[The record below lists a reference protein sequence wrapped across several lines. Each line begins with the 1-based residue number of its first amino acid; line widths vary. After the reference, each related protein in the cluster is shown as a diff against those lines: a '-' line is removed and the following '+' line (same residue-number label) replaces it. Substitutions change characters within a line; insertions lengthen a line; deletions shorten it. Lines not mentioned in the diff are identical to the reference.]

1 MDTRQDQTAAR
12 ESAGLT
18 WAFVIAA
25 AAATVAMRLAPRW
38 LGLTEKDSY
47 FWQLMP
53 VGALCLFAGARLRGW
68 QAFLVPPLVM
78 LASDLLL
85 LRPLAQQHLPA
96 FSWGTPLIYAS
107 FTLYAV
113 FGRLAR
119 HTAWPWSVVFGCVL
133 GTLQFFLVTNFLAW
147 LGDDGTLYP
156 KTFTGLV
163 ECYVA
168 GLPFLRNT
176 AAGDLL
182 YTGLFFGLHAVLLH
196 LPQRQKASQPV

>member
-1 MDTRQDQTAAR
+1 MDMRQDQPSTR
-12 ESAGLT
+12 EPAVLT

-85 LRPLAQQHLPA
+85 IRPLAQQQQSA
-96 FSWGTPLIYAS
+96 FSWGTPIIYAS
-107 FTLYAV
+107 FTLYTV

-119 HTAWPWSVVFGCVL
+119 RTAWPWSICLGCVL
-133 GTLQFFLVTNFLAW
+133 GSFQFFLVTNFLVW
-147 LGDDGTLYP
+147 MGGDGSLYP
-156 KTFTGLV
+156 KTWAGLV

-168 GLPFLRNT
+168 GVPFVKNT
-176 AAGDLL
+176 VAGDVL
-182 YTGLFFGLHAVLLH
+182 YTGLFFGLHAVLLQ
-196 LPQRQKASQPV
+196 LPQREKASQPV